1 MPAQTVSSQNSRG
14 SFLREKLLEGVSI
27 FIHIHFHPKPEN
39 LPHEWN
45 HQSGSSAHTSRIVV
59 SRARARHRVTRR
71 LPRMTRDARAV
82 SRARKSRAS
91 ISALHALTAALATTR
106 AVRAHKRNGCDL
118 ESCASGTCV
127 DAATTSEE
135 GIARARVQVGART
148 PPSVSCGDGLVAP
161 KNVYVFYCSN
171 VDREEDL
178 NVAAE
183 DDVGHGRTREDS
195 SARAKSASLEINSN
209 IAECHGLDDFH
220 KDPFKATGFHYYPW
234 YERDARTRVRACCPI
249 ERPNF
254 FFAVQNSDFQGFV
267 DGRCTAASIG
277 DSYPHA
283 FDGSVDDAVPSVA
296 PLEQSVL

>member
-1 MPAQTVSSQNSRG
+1 M
-14 SFLREKLLEGVSI
+14 
-27 FIHIHFHPKPEN
+27 
-39 LPHEWN
+39 
-45 HQSGSSAHTSRIVV
+45 
-59 SRARARHRVTRR
+59 
-71 LPRMTRDARAV
+71 
-82 SRARKSRAS
+82 
-91 ISALHALTAALATTR
+91 SALHALTAALATTR
-106 AVRAHKRNGCDL
+106 AARAHKRNGCDL

-148 PPSVSCGDGLVAP
+148 QPSVSCGDGLVAP

-171 VDREEDL
+171 VDREEDS

-195 SARAKSASLEINSN
+195 SVRAETASLEINSN